1 MYLTVALH
9 TTVCPDTPD
18 NWREFWRLK
27 AALGRAGHRAPKP
40 RNSAEFTQMLR
51 RQVAAE
57 NKQLRTLRT
66 YLPGREPDRL

>member
-27 AALGRAGHRAPKP
+27 AARG
-40 RNSAEFTQMLR
+40 E
-51 RQVAAE
+51 
-57 NKQLRTLRT
+57 
-66 YLPGREPDRL
+66 PGRVAVKKAGEDQPVNPPA